1 MPTGLHLLLHYIAES
16 PITLTLPNVKY
27 DKCIL
32 FISLQVCR
40 KFFVAACSYIKQKL
54 PLNNELLKHAEVA
67 DVQLRV
73 HGVSYTDLDYF
84 LERFPCLLP
93 KGILFM

>member
-1 MPTGLHLLLHYIAES
+1 MI
-16 PITLTLPNVKY
+16 NVFY
-27 DKCIL
+27 S
-32 FISLQVCR
+32 FHCR
-40 KFFVAACSYIKQKL
+40 SAGSFFVAACSYIKQKL

-84 LERFPCLLP
+84 LERFLCLLP